1 VPYEGEYASYQPL
14 RRIAES
20 DAVQQLLRRSRVA
33 PQSEGD
39 SRGLEFRA
47 APSTDAARPD
57 FVVAIDGSNAEVDVR
72 NGYPAA
78 KVGYCTVASVLLD
91 LTTLDR
97 LDSSRPIDP
106 VAFRRTEEAATIDAA
121 LPGSNVTT
129 REHGAA
135 VHSFREAL
143 FDVLHGVVVDADDR
157 TPLLD
162 TYEALLAL
170 KPQVADAQQCPYSDI
185 CDLRLRVAAGVARCG
200 CERNKVIYSTD
211 ALRIHEGFRDVG
223 TNLEA
228 LGEVMQVWERI
239 LVVHLLRSFERRG
252 WLRRLGRLL
261 FVIDGPLAV
270 FGHPAWLS
278 AAIKAE
284 LQRLNSLAEADG
296 SGPLLILGVEKSGAF
311 VTHFE
316 ELDRTDTGEPAITP
330 RTYALL
336 TDDYIKQRIIFSD
349 SEKRYGRDTYFGRK
363 VFYKTASGARLVVTM
378 PFLRVDQDDLDTTDE
393 SVYPQLPPTLRVL
406 DSLVSSR
413 FQNAVAPVVSAHAQ
427 AAIPLHLGAK
437 VLEQLAR
444 ALMHGSNDATR

>member
-1 VPYEGEYASYQPL
+1 
-14 RRIAES
+14 
-20 DAVQQLLRRSRVA
+20 
-33 PQSEGD
+33 
-39 SRGLEFRA
+39 
-47 APSTDAARPD
+47 
-57 FVVAIDGSNAEVDVR
+57 
-72 NGYPAA
+72 
-78 KVGYCTVASVLLD
+78 
-91 LTTLDR
+91 
-97 LDSSRPIDP
+97 
-106 VAFRRTEEAATIDAA
+106 
-121 LPGSNVTT
+121 
-129 REHGAA
+129 
-135 VHSFREAL
+135 
-143 FDVLHGVVVDADDR
+143 
-157 TPLLD
+157 
-162 TYEALLAL
+162 
-170 KPQVADAQQCPYSDI
+170 
-185 CDLRLRVAAGVARCG
+185 
-200 CERNKVIYSTD
+200 
-211 ALRIHEGFRDVG
+211 
-223 TNLEA
+223 
-228 LGEVMQVWERI
+228 
-239 LVVHLLRSFERRG
+239 
-252 WLRRLGRLL
+252 
-261 FVIDGPLAV
+261 
-270 FGHPAWLS
+270 LS